1 MANGAD
7 FTALLDA
14 SEREIK
20 EKAKTVADEID
31 LIKAGD
37 RSKIAKLIINVFC
50 IVVTITLIIFG
61 ILLFFHQSLS
71 ADQKETWLKI
81 AGLIKEILGS
91 ILLPIVTLIIGFYF
105 GVEKAQTN
113 AGK

>member
-1 MANGAD
+1 MANGSD
-7 FTALLDA
+7 FGALLA
-14 SEREIK
+14 ESKREIE
-20 EKAKTVADEID
+20 EKAKTVGEQID

-37 RSKIAKLIINVFC
+37 RSTIAKLIINVFC
-50 IVVTITLIIFG
+50 AVVAITLLIFG
-61 ILLFFHQSLS
+61 ILLFFHQSLG

-105 GVEKAQTN
+105 GVEKAQGN